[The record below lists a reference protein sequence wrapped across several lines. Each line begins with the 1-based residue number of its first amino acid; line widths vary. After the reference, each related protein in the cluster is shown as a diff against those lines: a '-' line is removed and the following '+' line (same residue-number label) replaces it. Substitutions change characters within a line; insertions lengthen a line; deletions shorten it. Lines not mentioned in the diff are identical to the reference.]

1 MLQAI
6 QNSLFSLIYPQEC
19 RVCGLQ
25 VESHNDGVACRECW
39 DATRLFDGSEMLC
52 EKCGA
57 FFGDKAAPVP
67 VFCRKCDD
75 HFYDKA
81 TAAGVYEKALAA
93 AIVSLK
99 NVPSLPHGLK
109 TIIHAKTGHRELVG
123 IDLMIPIPLSAR
135 RRLERGFNQAE
146 SIATALSRAT
156 GIPVDAHSL
165 TRKMHTPIHRV
176 GMDQK
181 ARELTV
187 KNAFEVVRP
196 KLIDG
201 KNILLI
207 DDVLTSGA
215 TASSCAKVLK
225 KNGAGKVNV
234 FTLARAVMH

>member
-1 MLQAI
+1 MLEAI
-6 QNSLFSLIYPQEC
+6 QNSLYSLIYPQEC
-19 RVCGLQ
+19 RVCGSH
-25 VESHNDGVACRECW
+25 VESHIDGVACRECW
-39 DATRLFDGSEMLC
+39 AATRIFDGSEMLC

-75 HFYDKA
+75 HHYDKA
-81 TAAGVYEKALAA
+81 TAAGIYEKALAA
-93 AIVSLK
+93 AIVNLK
-99 NVPSLPHGLK
+99 NVPSMPHRLR
-109 TIIHAKTGHRELVG
+109 TIIHAATRYCELDG
-123 IDLMIPIPLSAR
+123 IDLIVPIPLSAR
-135 RRLERGFNQAE
+135 RRIERGFNQAE
-146 SIATALSRAT
+146 SIATAFSRST

-165 TRKMHTPIHRV
+165 TRKMHTPIHRI

-196 KLIDG
+196 KLIGG
-201 KNILLI
+201 KNILLV

-225 KNGAGKVNV
+225 KVGAGKVNV
-234 FTLARAVMH
+234 FTLARAIMH